1 MARLRLFGRAA
12 DAAGITQDDIAAD
25 TVAAVLAGA
34 RSRYGDEFGKVAA
47 TCRVWVNGVE
57 SRPGDPV
64 GPDDEVALLPPV
76 SGG

>member
-12 DAAGITQDDIAAD
+12 EAAGTARDEIAAD
-25 TVAAVLAGA
+25 TVSGVLLAA
-34 RSRYGDEFGKVAA
+34 RSRYGDEFTKVAA
-47 TCRVWVNGVE
+47 TCRVWVNGADAN
-57 SRPGDPV
+57 SDARV